1 MHVTE
6 GKGNQGSSVL
16 HLDPLGW
23 KGVRWKDGNVI
34 LCDGKGEW
42 YLLPICH
49 FLFCCTD
56 DWAERGKGLLW
67 ERAWEAGV
75 ELATSILGSEQGL
88 ASQPIWLQLLSGPVT
103 WGKLPEPQ
111 APHLQNGDSSS
122 SFCKVCLWDWGRNL
136 CQWPAQ
142 SRDYKNIRPTPPPI
156 YVGFLSSLTKLRVEV
171 LWRQWINEAQWLRM
185 LALEQMTCVQILP
198 WKLLSVWLGLIIEL
212 LCSSLS
218 FLMCELSIKITPIS
232 KGWLWG

>member
-1 MHVTE
+1 MWQR
-6 GKGNQGSSVL
+6 GKETRAPV
-16 HLDPLGW
+16 
-23 KGVRWKDGNVI
+23 
-34 LCDGKGEW
+34 
-42 YLLPICH
+42 
-49 FLFCCTD
+49 FCIWTH
-56 DWAERGKGLLW
+56 WAERGSDGRMVMLSCVPGRGSGTFSLFVTFFFAAQMIELREEKGSC

-111 APHLQNGDSSS
+111 APHLQNGASSS

-142 SRDYKNIRPTPPPI
+142 SRDYKNIRPTLPPI